1 MPHVSQRAVAEACNV
16 DQKTVSRV
24 FLDPQTVTTATR
36 ELVLATA
43 RRLGYAPVDASRT
56 LATGTVVV
64 LLDDPSPWR
73 SPLHPH
79 SLHRLS
85 QILTT
90 AGVALVHASFPD
102 EAFGDARALLTLAR
116 RFHCDALICNYHGVV
131 PSGLDDHLAHI
142 GLPAVWLNRPREFDA
157 VLPDEV
163 AGAHL
168 ATTHLLGLGHRRI
181 NYLQNRWAH
190 SPTEEEHY
198 SVVER
203 RAGYRLAMREAN
215 LEPVVVDLDPQISN
229 PDELRALVARLI
241 TGPQAATAL
250 VGYSMLPHDLLPWMI
265 AAGIH
270 VPDQVS
276 VVGIGC
282 DPHGEGGLDRSC
294 FESPWGELG
303 AVAANLVLSRLQ
315 QPQVPVPAIRVPMV
329 WHPGTTC
336 RALR

>member
-1 MPHVSQRAVAEACNV
+1 MAHVSQRSVAEACNV

-24 FLDPQTVTTATR
+24 FLDPQTVATATR

-79 SLHRLS
+79 TLHCLS
-85 QILTT
+85 QKLTT

-102 EAFGDARALLTLAR
+102 EAFLDARALLTLAR

-131 PSGLDDHLAHI
+131 PNGLDDHLTHI
-142 GLPAVWLNRPREFDA
+142 GLPAVWLNRPRECDA
-157 VLPDEV
+157 VLPDEIV
-163 AGAHL
+163 GAHL
-168 ATTHLLGLGHRRI
+168 ATTRLLEMGHRRI
-181 NYLQNRWAH
+181 SYLQYRWAYP
-190 SPTEEEHY
+190 PTEIEHF

-215 LEPVVVDLDPQISN
+215 LEPVVIDLDPQTNS
-229 PDELRALVARLI
+229 PDALRAQVHRLI
-241 TGPQAATAL
+241 DGPLSATAL

-265 AAGIH
+265 AAGVN
-270 VPDQVS
+270 VPAQMS

-282 DPHGEGGLDRSC
+282 DPHGDGGLDRSC
-294 FESPWGELG
+294 VESPWGAIG
-303 AVAANLVLSRLQ
+303 DVAADFLLTRLQ
-315 QPQVPVPAIRVPMV
+315 QPTVSMPAIRVPMT
-329 WHPGTTC
+329 WHHGMTC
-336 RALR
+336 SAVP